1 MHKVLEVY
9 YVQLRPSGFTLIEL
23 IAVIVILGVVSA
35 LAVPRFFSFAEDA
48 QAAHVARVLTA
59 LKAGEQLVQA
69 QFYAAGSPGQGVNA
83 NQTLTIDGI
92 PVRFRNGQIR
102 TTLNSAHVPTV
113 PQNRNAAYTRLFFL
127 FLQGAPAD
135 IVARNSPDRGWAML
149 GNNNA
154 CAAGPNPRR
163 CWEYRVGGA
172 RVARI
177 TYFTTTGTFAQD

>member
-113 PQNRNAAYTRLFFL
+113 PQNRNAAYTRLFFY
-127 FLQGAPAD
+127 F
-135 IVARNSPDRGWAML
+135 
-149 GNNNA
+149 
-154 CAAGPNPRR
+154 C
-163 CWEYRVGGA
+163 RV
-172 RVARI
+172 RQRI
-177 TYFTTTGTFAQD
+177 